1 MGVDLIGVLTVMA
14 GFFSL
19 LLGTRAVF
27 TTFILA
33 NLLGSAAAFQT
44 GSITIQPPHLLLG
57 FVAVS
62 VFSDRVLLTTS
73 IRALR
78 FPKPAYWL
86 ACLAVYGV
94 LTAVF
99 LPWIFSGSMLIIPLG
114 TSEYGNTGSPVPL
127 GPVSSNFTQS
137 VYIMGDLLCFLFAVG
152 FSSTEEG
159 FKASAFALLLFAAG
173 NVLFALLDMATFHTG
188 TQSMLSFIRNAQYTL
203 HNEDEVNGMKRIVGS
218 FTEASAFAR
227 VSLGTLAFTG
237 TLWLSARRPV
247 LTGALAMTTLC
258 LIILSTSS
266 SGLAGTPFVLAL
278 LYVTAIVR
286 NGVRPDRP
294 YESAAI
300 MSAPLLV
307 GSVIAAVL
315 LDDGISRIIG
325 DHFDRL
331 LFSKSGSDSGIE
343 RGAWNAQAM
352 LNFFDSG
359 GLGVGLGT
367 VRTSGLLA
375 ALLSNIGVLGLL
387 LYLLFVVTAF
397 GKKRGAARSFPSDM
411 RMAARNACIGLTVG
425 DLFVGPVVEQG
436 LLFYVLAG
444 VACAEFQQKE
454 GET

>member
-1 MGVDLIGVLTVMA
+1 M
-14 GFFSL
+14 
-19 LLGTRAVF
+19 
-27 TTFILA
+27 
-33 NLLGSAAAFQT
+33 
-44 GSITIQPPHLLLG
+44 
-57 FVAVS
+57 
-62 VFSDRVLLTTS
+62 
-73 IRALR
+73 
-78 FPKPAYWL
+78 
-86 ACLAVYGV
+86 
-94 LTAVF
+94 
-99 LPWIFSGSMLIIPLG
+99 
-114 TSEYGNTGSPVPL
+114 
-127 GPVSSNFTQS
+127 
-137 VYIMGDLLCFLFAVG
+137 
-152 FSSTEEG
+152 
-159 FKASAFALLLFAAG
+159 
-173 NVLFALLDMATFHTG
+173 FALLDMATFHTG

-315 LDDGISRIIG
+315 LDDGTSRIIG